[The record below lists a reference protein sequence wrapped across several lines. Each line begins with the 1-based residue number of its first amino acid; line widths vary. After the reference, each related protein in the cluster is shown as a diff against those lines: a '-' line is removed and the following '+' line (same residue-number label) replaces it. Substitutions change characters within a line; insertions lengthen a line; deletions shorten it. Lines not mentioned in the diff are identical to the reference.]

1 LCLFLL
7 SLLLGSGTARAVT
20 ENVYTVTVSAN
31 CTWESLNW
39 TPSVSGTPVPS
50 SSLPPEAVLQMT
62 VTGTPTITVSA
73 PVSVASLQ
81 LLSSV
86 TFAYSGTIP
95 ASVLEQVLPSIPVK
109 YTPFNFPVTGVAS
122 WTYTGE
128 SLPTGLTVTNG
139 ACLTIE
145 MTSAVKVAS
154 VNVNFFR
161 DGTLGTTAEDY
172 EQILGEKE
180 SNKETLH
187 GLYPI
192 KGSSWTNIKPVTMS
206 AAALKKVEAEGTV
219 TAVGGGTLAVANGN
233 DAWRVWYTYTPLDK
247 LLRGYIADYTRPIL
261 TFADIPFA
269 KFRVIVYFSTN
280 LKNQSFNFVKIN
292 DVDYCGTADAVG
304 GVTLKGAA
312 TWGKSS
318 TDDTGLALKEGV
330 NCLISD
336 VLVSKIC
343 TIAYT
348 PSSSSPGLETG
359 SGIAGVQIVEVVSR
373 VKEEIYTRE
382 ANVSDNWSA
391 TAWTKGSTSGQSW
404 ANATTEVSTCA
415 KVDVTKAPTLNVDS
429 AVTATSVAVFGTGN
443 LALTGTGA
451 LTASLFDATQLNGTL
466 TLGTTGLLTTVVDT
480 GAGTTVAVDT
490 AENRT
495 YSALTLAGAG
505 TFQKLGAGTVT
516 IAMPSCPI
524 DLQAGGLTLTG
535 AAPSKVTSL
544 VGTTLT
550 VDGAMTVTAE
560 TQIAGKLIKNGS
572 GDLSVSNDGNVAD
585 VTVNGGNLKILD
597 RSISQLGKVE
607 MLGETELHVDS
618 WNG

>member
-1 LCLFLL
+1 MKLLCLFLL

-50 SSLPPEAVLQMT
+50 SRLPPEAVLQMT

-73 PVSVASLQ
+73 PASVASLQ
-81 LLSSV
+81 LSSSV

-109 YTPFNFPVTGVAS
+109 YTPFNFPVTGGAS

-128 SLPTGLTVTNG
+128 SLPIGLTVTNG

-161 DGTLGTTAEDY
+161 DGTSGTAEEDY
-172 EQILGEKE
+172 GQILGEKE
-180 SNKETLH
+180 GNKETLH

-192 KGSSWTNIKPVTMS
+192 KGSSWTNIKSAETVS
-206 AAALKKVEAEGTV
+206 AAALKKVETAGTV
-219 TAVGGGTLAVANGN
+219 TAGGGGTFALANGN
-233 DAWRVWYTYTPLDK
+233 AAWRVHETHTTPDN
-247 LLRGYIADYTRPIL
+247 LLQGYIADFTRPIL

-269 KFRVIVYFSTN
+269 KFRVIVYFSAEV
-280 LKNQSFNFVKIN
+280 KNQSFNFVKIN
-292 DVDYCGTADAVG
+292 NVDYCGTADAVG
-304 GVTLKGAA
+304 GVTLKGAT
-312 TWGKSS
+312 TWGKAS
-318 TDDTGLALKEGV
+318 TDGTGLALKEGV

-391 TAWTKGSTSGQSW
+391 AAWTKDGTSGQSW

-516 IAMPSCPI
+516 IAMSSCPI

-535 AAPSKVTSL
+535 AAP
-544 VGTTLT
+544 
-550 VDGAMTVTAE
+550 
-560 TQIAGKLIKNGS
+560 
-572 GDLSVSNDGNVAD
+572 
-585 VTVNGGNLKILD
+585 
-597 RSISQLGKVE
+597 
-607 MLGETELHVDS
+607 
-618 WNG
+618 

>member
-1 LCLFLL
+1 
-7 SLLLGSGTARAVT
+7 
-20 ENVYTVTVSAN
+20 
-31 CTWESLNW
+31 
-39 TPSVSGTPVPS
+39 
-50 SSLPPEAVLQMT
+50 
-62 VTGTPTITVSA
+62 
-73 PVSVASLQ
+73 
-81 LLSSV
+81 
-86 TFAYSGTIP
+86 
-95 ASVLEQVLPSIPVK
+95 
-109 YTPFNFPVTGVAS
+109 
-122 WTYTGE
+122 
-128 SLPTGLTVTNG
+128 
-139 ACLTIE
+139 
-145 MTSAVKVAS
+145 
-154 VNVNFFR
+154 
-161 DGTLGTTAEDY
+161 
-172 EQILGEKE
+172 
-180 SNKETLH
+180 
-187 GLYPI
+187 
-192 KGSSWTNIKPVTMS
+192 
-206 AAALKKVEAEGTV
+206 
-219 TAVGGGTLAVANGN
+219 
-233 DAWRVWYTYTPLDK
+233 
-247 LLRGYIADYTRPIL
+247 
-261 TFADIPFA
+261 
-269 KFRVIVYFSTN
+269 
-280 LKNQSFNFVKIN
+280 
-292 DVDYCGTADAVG
+292 
-304 GVTLKGAA
+304 
-312 TWGKSS
+312 
-318 TDDTGLALKEGV
+318 
-330 NCLISD
+330 
-336 VLVSKIC
+336 

-516 IAMPSCPI
+516 IAMSSCPI

-618 WNG
+618 WNGKVTMNSLKLQDNATVAFANGNNTHGDGQIIVTEGITIVNGATFKGSEWGGNSKILCGASGTINGTGTLTLTKNGGSGWSIFAPIAGELKVVKEGLIDIVLTGAGTYTGGTEVLANTLTAKASSIGPGNVTVASGATLEISDRATNKLAINASKTLAGAGTITGNVSFA